1 MWISKQI
8 IKEQKVPAVECG
20 KVTMSSNGAVEAT
33 STGVERNVN
42 FYSPYGYNF
51 CIPKGERL
59 LLTQGGGE
67 QVCIGVENDSS
78 NVEYGEIK
86 IMSLSGA
93 YIHLKNDGSKQ
104 PLPSV
109 LKRLKQYRL
118 VLFYFPTLSL
128 KQFSSQLHP
137 ITFLY

>member
-8 IKEQKVPAVECG
+8 IKEQKVPA
-20 KVTMSSNGAVEAT
+20 VTMSSNGAVEAT

-51 CIPKGERL
+51 CVPKGERL

-86 IMSLSGA
+86 ITSLSGA
-93 YIHLKNDGSKQ
+93 YIHLKNDGSI
-104 PLPSV
+104 V
-109 LKRLKQYRL
+109 INGL
-118 VLFYFPTLSL
+118 VIS
-128 KQFSSQLHP
+128 KEGK
-137 ITFLY
+137 IIE

>member
-20 KVTMSSNGAVEAT
+20 KVTMSSKGAVEAT

-51 CIPKGERL
+51 CVRK
-59 LLTQGGGE
+59 

-86 IMSLSGA
+86 ITSLSGA
-93 YIHLKNDGSKQ
+93 YIHLKNDGSI
-104 PLPSV
+104 V
-109 LKRLKQYRL
+109 INGL
-118 VLFYFPTLSL
+118 VIS
-128 KQFSSQLHP
+128 KEGK
-137 ITFLY
+137 IIE

>member
-51 CIPKGERL
+51 CVPKGERL

-86 IMSLSGA
+86 ITSLSGA
-93 YIHLKNDGSKQ
+93 YIHLKNGGRIVINGLVISKEG
-104 PLPSV
+104 
-109 LKRLKQYRL
+109 K
-118 VLFYFPTLSL
+118 
-128 KQFSSQLHP
+128 
-137 ITFLY
+137 IIE